1 MIIIIDDSSEKL
13 LKKLANCETL
23 KNDDLFLSITNYSEA
38 TKILNYSNIVE
49 KAIKE
54 MYIKYVIGIKIN
66 EEEKENKY
74 DNKNSWLF

>member
-74 DNKNSWLF
+74 DNKNS